1 MATSRKRYYVRPDGL
16 HESIRT
22 VHGKR
27 VAFRGKTDREV
38 DKKILEYRE
47 TAEKGRKIKEI
58 ADEWEREHESEVS
71 EGTALAYSKEVKRI
85 KKAFG
90 GRYASEIAP
99 RIIQK
104 SVSDF
109 AKTAARSS
117 VGMYCAVLHMV
128 FSFAVRC
135 GDVEVSPATEIK
147 IPSSAKPKK
156 ERSALTEEQERAVIA
171 LESRRNS
178 DNVSLWYFL
187 LFSGL
192 RRGEALALQ
201 YSDIDRKENVIH
213 VIKKVNF
220 TNPQHPTVDDFLKS
234 KNGKRDVPLFRP
246 LADRI
251 PKNRIGLMF
260 PGKSGGLMTAG
271 EFRNNWIHFCREVGF
286 SKTTKNSDG
295 STTET
300 FAMTPHALR
309 HSFATICYEA
319 GADPRQAA
327 QMLGDTPQV
336 TEEIYTHLRT
346 EKQKI
351 AWEKMDAFIS
361 EKVDSGS

>member
-1 MATSRKRYYVRPDGL
+1 MSKKKYYVRPDGL

-27 VAFRGKTDREV
+27 VAFRGKSDREV
-38 DKKILEYRE
+38 DKKILEYKE
-47 TAEKGRKIKEI
+47 TAAKGRKIKEI
-58 ADEWEREHESEVS
+58 ADEWEREHESEIS

-90 GRYASEIAP
+90 DFCASEVTP
-99 RIIQK
+99 QMLQK
-104 SVSDF
+104 DLYQFS
-109 AKTAARSS
+109 KTHKRSS
-117 VGMYCAVLHMV
+117 VQQAKTVLGMV
-128 FSFAVRC
+128 FQHAVIS
-135 GDVEVSPATEIK
+135 GDIATNPAADLLIPRGTEK
-147 IPSSAKPKK
+147 G
-156 ERSALTEEQERAVIA
+156 RSRQALTEEQERAVIA
-171 LESRRNS
+171 WESRRNS

-213 VIKKVNF
+213 VTKKVNF

-286 SKTTKNSDG
+286 SKTIKNSDG

-346 EKQKI
+346 AKQKI